1 MFKLIQMDG
10 KVLKSKIPAFSYPQI
25 SVAKYLLDKIKQLD
39 DNKVVMV

>member
-1 MFKLIQMDG
+1 MDS
-10 KVLKSKIPAFSYPQI
+10 KVLKSKIATFSYPEI

>member
-1 MFKLIQMDG
+1 MDG
-10 KVLKSKIPAFSYPQI
+10 KILKSKIAPFPYPQI

>member
-1 MFKLIQMDG
+1 MDG
-10 KVLKSKIPAFSYPQI
+10 NILKSKIAPFPYPEI